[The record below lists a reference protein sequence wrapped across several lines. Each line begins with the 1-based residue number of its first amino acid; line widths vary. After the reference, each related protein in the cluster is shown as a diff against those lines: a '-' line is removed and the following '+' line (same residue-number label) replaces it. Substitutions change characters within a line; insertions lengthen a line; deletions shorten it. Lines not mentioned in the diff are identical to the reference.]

1 MFSFDVWKVYLEHL
15 KNFKKVNEIFND
27 LKSDAL
33 KDKHRTQLL
42 LKLNIKIK
50 AEDLLLNDLWVAD
63 LLSKKKIIDEVL
75 TQARGE
81 KILEDQYHAIKDRWT
96 NMEVELAQYKTKCKL
111 IRGWDELFALVDD
124 DTNNINSMK
133 MSPYYKVFESEIKPL
148 IQDLEKIRIM
158 FDSWIDVQRK
168 YVYLEG
174 IFFGSADIAQ
184 MLSNEFNKFKNI
196 DNEFTKLM
204 TEVKKN
210 PKVKTILEIPNVERQ
225 LNNFVMQ
232 LEHL

>member
-1 MFSFDVWKVYLEHL
+1 
-15 KNFKKVNEIFND
+15 
-27 LKSDAL
+27 
-33 KDKHRTQLL
+33 
-42 LKLNIKIK
+42 
-50 AEDLLLNDLWVAD
+50 
-63 LLSKKKIIDEVL
+63 
-75 TQARGE
+75 
-81 KILEDQYHAIKDRWT
+81 
-96 NMEVELAQYKTKCKL
+96 MEVELAQYKTKCKL